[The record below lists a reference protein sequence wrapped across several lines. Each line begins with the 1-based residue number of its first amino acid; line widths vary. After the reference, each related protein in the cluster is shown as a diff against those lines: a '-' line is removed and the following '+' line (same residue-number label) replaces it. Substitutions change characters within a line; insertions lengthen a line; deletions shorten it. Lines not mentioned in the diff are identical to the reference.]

1 MKLNNKGFAITS
13 VLYGLLILFVVL
25 VGTYLTILSA
35 QKNRVD
41 TLVEGIEENYNSETC
56 INYPN
61 IKNLCWCFDGD
72 VIEAPYTGKYKI
84 IDTLG
89 SGSQEFSLKKGEDI
103 CGKVEKYADYC
114 NFGKITVTNVCYK
127 TGDGGYNE

>member
-25 VGTYLTILSA
+25 IGTYLTILSA

-56 INYPN
+56 IDKPN
-61 IKNLCWCFDGD
+61 IKNLCWCDEEGP
-72 VIEAPYTGKYKI
+72 IIAPYTGKYKI
-84 IDTLG
+84 DTLDF
-89 SGSQEFSLKKGEDI
+89 GSQEIKLTKGENI
-103 CGKVEKYADYC
+103 CEKVKIDKDYC
-114 NFGKITVTNVCYK
+114 NGGEITVTSVCYK
-127 TGDGGYNE
+127 TGNGGYSE

>member
-56 INYPN
+56 VDKPIS
-61 IKNLCWCFDGD
+61 KDLCYCFDGD

-84 IDTLG
+84 YTLD
-89 SGSQEFSLKKGEDI
+89 SGSQEISLRKGNDI
-103 CGKVEKYADYC
+103 CEKVELNANYC
-114 NFGKITVTNVCYK
+114 NFGEITVTNVCYK